1 MESMSQVNRI
11 KAMRGREEM
20 LCFQPP
26 VAILG
31 IDLLTHLFRQLR
43 LTIHVYEDKEF
54 AANPACAF
62 LEDWPCQSSSDE
74 LTIRFDPVIN
84 AQSRTAGL

>member
-1 MESMSQVNRI
+1 
-11 KAMRGREEM
+11 M
-20 LCFQPP
+20 LSTACCD
-26 VAILG
+26 IG

-84 AQSRTAGL
+84 AQTHCWTVRTGCSRIWPESLGQFPDR